1 MNKAEEN
8 LEHLMSTIK
17 NLHEKLSDIDSINL
31 DIDKI
36 NRLSSELK
44 DYCQAHKQQKRIL
57 SDEIKDKVKDYIYQ
71 STKKL
76 VFKEYRS
83 HIVCYRGG
91 NNIKIYAPYYTKKN
105 GAGKKNSGE
114 SPSLKM
120 VNIYPYASNDLA
132 THIAKLAAA
141 MSSYEEV
148 KSMLKDEGINM
159 SLETISRVAKAVKI
173 FSKSENLLSGILMKH
188 NSNENLVI
196 AIDGGR
202 VRTKVIKRGP
212 KTKAKRNR
220 YKGAWREVKIFVIYT
235 VDDKGKKV
243 RNEIPVMDGMIGGPE
258 DIFHSLMQ
266 VLTTMNVDSFK
277 NIIFMGDGAKWIW
290 NGYEQISKDSLLSS
304 VEQYQILD
312 YYHAS
317 EHLSLISRK
326 ISRSKTKAK
335 SWVKKMKSIL
345 FDKGE
350 KDFIKVLEAD
360 CKGSKSK
367 DVKRE
372 IEYFKKNRKRIDYK
386 LFESKGL
393 PIGSGAIESAVRRV
407 VNLRLKGNSIFWKV
421 DNANDIISLR
431 SLYKSG
437 RWSRLE
443 KIASND
449 RQLRAA

>member
-1 MNKAEEN
+1 
-8 LEHLMSTIK
+8 
-17 NLHEKLSDIDSINL
+17 
-31 DIDKI
+31 
-36 NRLSSELK
+36 
-44 DYCQAHKQQKRIL
+44 
-57 SDEIKDKVKDYIYQ
+57 
-71 STKKL
+71 
-76 VFKEYRS
+76 
-83 HIVCYRGG
+83 
-91 NNIKIYAPYYTKKN
+91 
-105 GAGKKNSGE
+105 
-114 SPSLKM
+114 
-120 VNIYPYASNDLA
+120 
-132 THIAKLAAA
+132 
-141 MSSYEEV
+141 
-148 KSMLKDEGINM
+148 
-159 SLETISRVAKAVKI
+159 
-173 FSKSENLLSGILMKH
+173 
-188 NSNENLVI
+188 
-196 AIDGGR
+196 
-202 VRTKVIKRGP
+202 
-212 KTKAKRNR
+212 
-220 YKGAWREVKIFVIYT
+220 
-235 VDDKGKKV
+235 
-243 RNEIPVMDGMIGGPE
+243 
-258 DIFHSLMQ
+258 
-266 VLTTMNVDSFK
+266 
-277 NIIFMGDGAKWIW
+277 MGDGAKWIW

-326 ISRSKTKAK
+326 ILRSKTKAK

-360 CKGSKSK
+360 CKGSKSE